1 MTTLAALPQHVAQ
14 IVGVSLGICFVGFG
28 LLLLLKGPPNGTDRR
43 LSARGTRLIA
53 GIQLLLGV
61 GVGAAFFFVDAEGR
75 QRQAGEGHW
84 GGAFGIAMLGI
95 WLAVLGAIAAY
106 NLRKFLK

>member
-1 MTTLAALPQHVAQ
+1 MRAALA
-14 IVGVSLGICFVGFG
+14 SSRGF
-28 LLLLLKGPPNGTDRR
+28 
-43 LSARGTRLIA
+43 SCSSE
-53 GIQLLLGV
+53 V